1 MEGMTK
7 PYTLLAVC
15 TGNICRSPA
24 MDRLLALAFES
35 EDGIAVLSAGTHAHI
50 GDDMESQMKR
60 RLVDY
65 GANTENFQ
73 AEQLSS
79 EMVRDSDLVLTAN
92 RGHVADIL
100 NDVPGSEA
108 KVFTLREFVRL
119 LDSVDAAALHE
130 ALAGSGST
138 AEKLAAL
145 VPLVAAQREHA
156 EAPTAADDVVD
167 PYMMPEE
174 VFDESFA
181 QVQEPIEALRNTLLH

>member
-35 EDGIAVLSAGTHAHI
+35 EDGIGVLSAGTHAHI

-60 RLVDY
+60 RLADY

-79 EMVRDSDLVLTAN
+79 EMVRDSDLVLTAT

-119 LDSVDAAALHE
+119 LDSVDEAALRE
-130 ALAGSGST
+130 TLADSGST

-181 QVQEPIEALRNTLLH
+181 QVQEPIEALRDTLLR